1 METEGFIFGTE
12 QYLQWQKMLARFPE
26 DLSLVELKT
35 LICPLIAANETEQAV
50 IYQIYEEC
58 LTEVALINEAVETP
72 KPKRSWLKIA
82 LIGLT
87 LLSSLG
93 LAYTYFFGEEPKSE
107 LLSEYIEPSY
117 LRLTPNET
125 KEVCIKRNKL
135 AGRQEITK
143 ATLLNPNSIDTTLG
157 QFKLAAICLEYIA
170 KAEAGA
176 DTFEVQLTDI
186 NGANWLTTYYVTVR
200 DVPLD
205 TIIRQVLQ
213 KKARPVSTPLFTTKD
228 FPFPN
233 DIRNLAIPPLNALEK
248 FYQENAKLIKF
259 LLIALLTA
267 ILVKILLAR
276 DERRKRL
283 IANPKKEAKVLPILG
298 LPSTMLRAI
307 KSGEFFYRLL
317 NKFRRRTPDEFA
329 LLHISKTIDHTIK
342 NAGMINFQY
351 KLQTRPSEFLLLID
365 GKSTT
370 HLTQLF
376 DLIHDYFQLNEVHFE
391 RFFWD
396 STKGLAF
403 NENNPKGIAAEAL
416 QHQFY
421 QSKLLVL
428 SKDNLAESTA
438 IPIAIQLNFGSTRL
452 ETAINDWSIAFKN
465 WKEKALL
472 LPVASYAKGQPITNK
487 QNAFQVI
494 PATIEGL
501 NFLLEK
507 LEIEGGNTTFKS
519 SNSELFIAQEAASND
534 LITALKKHFAEPVV
548 IWIAACAIYPSL
560 HWNLTLHLGAVIG
573 KLKKEKGLL
582 SIEHLFDIVNLPWFD
597 RTVMPADVRT
607 TLVDFLEKE
616 FPDLYQ
622 QLTKEINQIF
632 ETHRPFTTEQL
643 ATPSQAIIG
652 MQEIVSTAKN
662 EQQSTDDFFNNT
674 NIPVI
679 EKLSRKQQLLDFLIP
694 NNWQQ
699 YLTKMGFPNLGM
711 QDFWKDV
718 LFFILPIWLL
728 FSGFIWNLPEK
739 WDNCEGEIIPYM
751 YEGELLSLCI
761 DQPQDLVLLQEYY
774 ARDAIKATDAT
785 TVDSLAKIVKTTLS
799 KGIFDAVLDRDNSDV
814 APLQQA
820 VKSFFG
826 NIGTTYY
833 NQGVQLYEK
842 SNEIAD
848 NTEERANLRDDVCY
862 HFDRAVLFD
871 SLDVQLLKAVRW
883 CLKNQI
889 KSINLQGRILDKNN
903 QNPIANAKVNYL
915 GQSIATNAKGEFA
928 LTIDRQSMAAKK
940 VNLKIRQTDY
950 LNLVDSFDLQR
961 VDREVYALAA
971 PIYLTPKEK
980 RIIKYQIKGTILD
993 KETAENAGGLIN
1005 IYVNQQL
1012 EAVAENGQ
1020 FSFELTN
1027 EVIKEDKMYIRFVSV
1042 DYEPIAQVINFN
1054 NHKEISLSITLK
1066 PLPKEV
1072 VEVAVSSDV
1081 ITDVNGEVSDSL
1093 DYLLTTIIETRE
1105 AFEAFSFDTPIPKME
1120 LVEGDTFLMG
1130 DVLKDQLST
1139 NEQVHSVALSDYYI
1153 GTYEVTFQEYD
1164 RFCQATKT
1172 SLVDDN
1178 EWGRGKQPVFGVSWY
1193 QAITYCNWLSAEHGY
1208 EPVYTIDK
1216 TKLDEANENELD
1228 TLKWIV
1234 TPNWTAN
1241 GYRLPTEAEW
1251 EFAARQGGQTIR
1263 FGHGINQANPDHINF
1278 AGTTTTTLPYV
1289 VAGIDRAKT
1298 LPVGSFAANALGL
1311 FDMSG
1316 NVSEWCWDWL
1326 GDYVIETLEIR
1337 PIGSEMGTEKIVRG
1351 GDFTA
1356 PATAVRNIARQG
1368 VLPTESRNAGFRL
1381 CRGVN

>member
-1 METEGFIFGTE
+1 
-12 QYLQWQKMLARFPE
+12 MLTRLPE
-26 DLSLVELKT
+26 DLSLAELKT
-35 LICPLIAANETEQAV
+35 LICPLIAANETEQAIV
-50 IYQIYEEC
+50 YQVYEEC
-58 LTEVALINEAVETP
+58 LTEVALINEAEEAS
-72 KPKRSWLKIA
+72 KPKRKWLKIG
-82 LIGLT
+82 LIGLV
-87 LLSSLG
+87 LLSSLFFV
-93 LAYTYFFGEEPKSE
+93 YNYFFPSPTESVT
-107 LLSEYIEPSY
+107 LSEYVEPSY

-125 KEVCIKRNKL
+125 KDVCIKRNKL
-135 AGRQEITK
+135 SGRPEIVK

-157 QFKLAAICLEYIA
+157 QFKLSAICLEYAA
-170 KAEAGA
+170 KSETGA
-176 DTFEVQLTDI
+176 DTLEVQLTDI
-186 NGANWLTTYYVTVR
+186 NGGNWLSTYYVTVR

-205 TIIRQVLQ
+205 TIVRQVLQ
-213 KKARPVSTPLFTTKD
+213 KKARPVSTPLFTSKD

-276 DERRKRL
+276 DEKRKKL
-283 IANPKKEAKVLPILG
+283 IANPNNTEKVLPILG
-298 LPSTMLRAI
+298 IPGAMLEAI

-329 LLHISKTIDHTIK
+329 RLNIPKTIDHTIK
-342 NAGMINFQY
+342 NAGMVNFQY
-351 KLQTRPSEFLLLID
+351 KLQTRPSEYLLLIN
-365 GKSTT
+365 GRQTT

-376 DLIHDYFQLNEVHFE
+376 NLIHEYFQLNEVHFE

-396 STKGLAF
+396 ATTGLAY
-403 NENNPKGIAAEAL
+403 NENHPKGSTAEAL

-428 SKDNLAESTA
+428 SQGNLIESASRT
-438 IPIAIQLNFGSTRL
+438 QSSGST
-452 ETAINDWSIAFKN
+452 NDWRIAFKN
-465 WKEKALL
+465 WTEKAVL
-472 LPVASYAKGQPITNK
+472 LPVTSYTKAKSFTNK
-487 QNAFQVI
+487 QNNFQVI

-507 LEIEGGNTTFKS
+507 AQVAGGGPTLKR
-519 SNSELFIAQEAASND
+519 SNSELFIAQQAASSD
-534 LITALKKHFAEPVV
+534 LIATLKKHFSEPVV

-573 KLKKEKGLL
+573 ELRREKGLL
-582 SIEHLFDIVNLPWFD
+582 SVENLFDIVNLPWFA
-597 RTVMPADVRT
+597 RTVMSEDVRII
-607 TLVDFLEKE
+607 LIDFLEKE
-616 FPDLYQ
+616 FPDLYE

-632 ETHRPFTTEQL
+632 ETHRPFTTEEL

-652 MQEIVSTAKN
+652 MQEIVPTTKN
-662 EQQSTDDFFNNT
+662 EQQSTADFFSNT

-679 EKLSRKQQLLDFLIP
+679 EKLSKKQQILDFLIP
-694 NNWQQ
+694 NSWQQ

-739 WDNCEGEIIPYM
+739 WDNCEGEIVPYM

-761 DQPQDLVLLQEYY
+761 DQPQDLILLQEYY
-774 ARDAIKATDAT
+774 ARDAIKATNAT
-785 TVDSLAKIVKTTLS
+785 TVDSLAKIVKSTLD

-826 NIGTTYY
+826 NVGTAYY

-842 SNEIAD
+842 SNELAD
-848 NTEERANLRDDVCY
+848 NTEEKANLRDDVCY

-871 SLDVQLLKAVRW
+871 SLDVQLQKAVRW

-889 KSINLQGRILDKNN
+889 KSVNLQGRILDKKS
-903 QNPIANAKVNYL
+903 QNPIANAKVDYL
-915 GQSIATNAKGEFA
+915 GQSIATNRNGEFA
-928 LTIDRQSMAAKK
+928 LTINRKSMATKK
-940 VNLKIRQTDY
+940 VPLKIRGTDY
-950 LNLVDSFDLQR
+950 LNLADTFDLQQI
-961 VDREVYALAA
+961 DRETYVIGV

-980 RIIKYQIKGTILD
+980 AIVRYQISGTVLD
-993 KETAENAGGLIN
+993 KETNGNAVGTIN
-1005 IYVNQQL
+1005 IYVNNQL
-1012 EAVAENGQ
+1012 EGIAENGQ

-1027 EVIKEDKMYIRFVSV
+1027 EVIKGDKMNIRFASV
-1042 DYEPIAQVINFN
+1042 DYEAISQIINFN
-1054 NHKEISLSITLK
+1054 NHKDISLNVTLK
-1066 PLPKEV
+1066 PLPKELEV
-1072 VEVAVSSDV
+1072 VAASSDV
-1081 ITDVNGEVSDSL
+1081 MTDVNGEVSDSL

-1139 NEQVHSVALSDYYI
+1139 DEQAHSVVVNDYYL
-1153 GTYEVTFQEYD
+1153 GTYEVTFEEYD
-1164 RFCQATKT
+1164 RFCRATKT
-1172 SLVDDN
+1172 PLPVDN
-1178 EWGRGKQPVFGVSWY
+1178 GWGRGKQPVLGISWY
-1193 QAITYCNWLSAEHGY
+1193 QAIDYCNWLSSEHGY

-1216 TKLDEANENELD
+1216 TTLDEANESEDD
-1228 TLKWIV
+1228 TLKWII
-1234 TPNWTAN
+1234 TPNWAAN

-1251 EFAARQGGQTIR
+1251 EFAARQGGQPIR
-1263 FGHGINQANPDHINF
+1263 FGNGINQANPDHINF
-1278 AGTTTTTLPYV
+1278 AGSPTTTLPYV
-1289 VAGIDRAKT
+1289 VAGIDRTQTVA
-1298 LPVGSFAANALGL
+1298 VGSFAANALNL

-1326 GDYVIETLEIR
+1326 GTYAMETLELA
-1337 PIGSEMGTEKIVRG
+1337 PVGLESGTLKVVRG
-1351 GDFTA
+1351 GDFAT
-1356 PATAVRNIARQG
+1356 PATATRTTARQG
-1368 VLPTESRNAGFRL
+1368 VLPMESTTTGFRL
-1381 CRGVN
+1381 CRSAY